1 MKKKI
6 ASLAVVVICICLAA
20 GSTIAY
26 FTAEDTAHNIITTGG
41 IGITIVEKT
50 VGDNGTVTDF
60 PVAGMQGIMPG
71 SKVSKIVTVAN
82 SGDSEAWIRVKVTTS
97 LTAADGEALPV
108 NLDVEGVIIPVMAFT
123 VEADWL
129 YGDDG
134 YYYYTAPVP
143 AGERT
148 GIFFSEVTFALE
160 MPNAYQSCKA
170 DISISAQAVQSAN
183 NPIPQ
188 GGTVL
193 DIVGWPAD

>member
-6 ASLAVVVICICLAA
+6 VSLAVVIICVCLAA

-26 FTAEDTAHNIITTGG
+26 FTADDTAHNIITTGG

-50 VGDNGTVTDF
+50 IDADGALVDF

-82 SGDSEAWIRVKVTTS
+82 SGESEAWIRVKVTTNLS
-97 LTAADGEALPV
+97 APDGEALPV

-123 VEADWL
+123 VEDTWV

-134 YYYYTAPVP
+134 YYYYTLPVP

-148 GIFFSEVTFALE
+148 GVFFSEVTFALQ
-160 MPNAYQSCKA
+160 MPNKYQSCKA
-170 DISISAQAVQSAN
+170 DISISAQAVQTAN

-188 GGTVL
+188 GGTVV
-193 DIVGWPAD
+193 DIIGWPAE